1 MKVEVEDI
9 SAVEK
14 KVTVEIP
21 PEQVRDEFELAYK
34 EVQKKAHLK
43 GFRPGKA
50 PMKIIETHFRD
61 YVREQVLK
69 KLLKESLEP
78 ALDRK
83 QLQPIIEPE
92 IELGELKEDESFSYT
107 MKVDLKPE
115 VELNRYQG
123 FELEQE
129 ILEVSNEMVEKAL
142 QDLRER
148 QAIYQEVKEERGIK
162 EGDLVSLNLKA
173 ELEGKP
179 LAGEGGDG
187 LQYPVGVE
195 SYIPGFKDQ
204 LLGLQPKEKK
214 SFQVKFPED
223 HIRKNL
229 AGKTVDY
236 AVEIIGIKKK
246 IVPELDDEFAKET
259 GIAENL
265 EGLRNKIKENLKKR
279 AEEGSRIR
287 LERAILDKLVEANSL
302 EVPKRLVKKHSQEL
316 AWDWFQQLGIK
327 EPGQEEFEKIV
338 EQFKARAE
346 RELKAGFILEAVI
359 AKEGIKLGP
368 EEEEDK
374 IKQMAEQY
382 QIDPEKL
389 KSQLQEGVLERLRQ
403 KWLEDKALDFLLS
416 VSKIDIKRAS
426 PNDSSAVEKS
436 ENGQEEGEE

>member
-9 SAVEK
+9 SPIEK
-14 KVTVEIP
+14 KVKVEIP
-21 PEQVRDEFELAYK
+21 LEQVRDEFELAYK

-69 KLLKESLEP
+69 KLLKESLES
-78 ALDRK
+78 ALERK
-83 QLQPIIEPE
+83 QLKPIIEPE
-92 IELGELKEDESFSYT
+92 IELGELKEDEPFSYM

-115 VELNRYQG
+115 VELKQYQG

-129 ILEVSNEMVEKAL
+129 LVEISDEMVEKAL

-148 QAIYQEVKEERGIK
+148 QTIYQEIKEERGIK

-179 LAGEGGDG
+179 LAGEGGEG

-204 LLGLQPKEKK
+204 LLGLQAKERK

-236 AVEIIGIKKK
+236 AVEITGIKEK

-265 EGLRNKIKENLKKR
+265 EGLRQKIKENLKKR

-302 EVPKRLVKKHSQEL
+302 EVPKRLVKKHSQGL
-316 AWDWFQQLGIK
+316 AWDWFQQIGVK

-338 EQFKARAE
+338 EQFMTRAE
-346 RELKAGFILEAVI
+346 KEIKAGFILEAVI
-359 AKEGIKLGP
+359 AKEGIKLSP

-389 KSQLQEGVLERLRQ
+389 KSQLNEGVLERLRQ
-403 KWLEDKALDFLLS
+403 RWLEDKALDFLLS
-416 VSKIDIKRAS
+416 VSKINIKRETRKEF
-426 PNDSSAVEKS
+426 SAVE
-436 ENGQEEGEE
+436 EGESLKNEGKE